1 VKQSVE
7 ALQDED
13 GILLEDARSVGSIGA
28 QDGDSLAKGVRGGE
42 YHFKVSVKH
51 YKYIP
56 VVSSCEIDKVFGINL
71 DEPIISKVL
80 GQDVQPMTDS
90 VDKDFGFEWHRF

>member
-1 VKQSVE
+1 VKQSIQT
-7 ALQDED
+7 LQDED

-28 QDGDSLAKGVRGGE
+28 QDGDSLAKGVRGGQ

-51 YKYIP
+51 YECRP
-56 VVSSCEIDKVFGINL
+56 VVSSCEIDKVLWIDLN
-71 DEPIISKVL
+71 EPIISKVL

-90 VDKDFGFEWHRF
+90 VNKHFRF

>member
-13 GILLEDARSVGSIGA
+13 GILLETSRGEGSVA
-28 QDGDSLAKGVRGGE
+28 TQHRDPLAKGVRSGQ
-42 YHFKVSVKH
+42 YHLDLAMKH
-51 YKYIP
+51 YKYILVLGP
-56 VVSSCEIDKVFGINL
+56 REIDKVLWIDF
-71 DEPIISKVL
+71 DEAIISKVL

-90 VDKDFGFEWHRF
+90 IDKHFGFKWHRF

>member
-1 VKQSVE
+1 VKQCVE

-13 GILLEDARSVGSIGA
+13 GILLETVKGEDSIA
-28 QDGDSLAKGVRGGE
+28 TQHHNPLAKGVRGGQ

-51 YKYIP
+51 YECRP
-56 VVSSCEIDKVFGINL
+56 VVSSCEIDKVFRIDL
-71 DEPIISKVL
+71 DEAIISKVL

-90 VDKDFGFEWHRF
+90 VNKDFRF